1 MQAGS
6 IVTIEKNVD
15 RAASALLGAACD
27 EAFARKNYDSPNS
40 GFCPA
45 GTAPEQGCGRARNVK
60 NCTHENYVRNGCA
73 AKRK

>member
-1 MQAGS
+1 MGAKLLLA
-6 IVTIEKNVD
+6 TATL
-15 RAASALLGAACD
+15 AASLWLLGAACD

-73 AKRK
+73 ANRK